1 MLISLRLFAF
11 QAHIAGRQLAL
22 DLPDTATVADAIVA
36 LKLLHPAI
44 PWAPGTLAAV
54 NMEYVPPTHPL
65 HPGDTLAIIPP
76 VSGG

>member
-44 PWAPGTLAAV
+44 P
-54 NMEYVPPTHPL
+54 
-65 HPGDTLAIIPP
+65 
-76 VSGG
+76 